1 MCLGA
6 YAKSEYEK
14 NQSWVFLYP
23 GRLTSAAG
31 RQARVVARIR
41 LSHEFAPA
49 GDRGLSMS
57 ANGEAL
63 RVYGDSHLKTPW
75 PRVENGMFMWD
86 GV

>member
-31 RQARVVARIR
+31 RQARVVAPNPFDEFRQETTQAIDVGERR
-41 LSHEFAPA
+41 LSVSEIAI
-49 GDRGLSMS
+49 
-57 ANGEAL
+57 
-63 RVYGDSHLKTPW
+63 
-75 PRVENGMFMWD
+75 
-86 GV
+86 